1 MSSAWSRGVV
11 SPMEAKRAMAL
22 AWLRANGVKAGA
34 EVVVNFLLPF
44 AIYSYFR
51 AELGDVRALMLSSA
65 PPTLWSVWEFIR
77 LRKVDALSVLVLA
90 GIVLSL
96 LAFAG
101 GGGVRA
107 LQMRENLVL
116 GLVGLV
122 FLGSAAIGKPL
133 IYILAR
139 AMTRRQSAEKA
150 AFIEGLGQD
159 AGFRRMMM
167 TATLVW
173 GFGLAAICAGCCV
186 LVYAVSI
193 KLYLLINGPISYG
206 AMGLLTVWTYWYVRR
221 SKLVQAART

>member
-1 MSSAWSRGVV
+1 MV
-11 SPMEAKRAMAL
+11 SPDQSNPAPSRRALAL
-22 AWLRANGVKAGA
+22 AWLKANGWKAVLEA
-34 EVVVNFLLPF
+34 MINFAAPF
-44 AIYSYFR
+44 AIYSLAR
-51 AELGDVRALMLSSA
+51 GSMGDVRALMLSSA

-77 LRKVDALSVLVLA
+77 LRKIDALSVLVLA

-101 GGGVRA
+101 GGGVKV
-107 LQMRENLVL
+107 LQLRENLVL

-133 IYILAR
+133 IYQLAR
-139 AMTRRQSAEKA
+139 AATRRQSADKA
-150 AFIEGLGQD
+150 AMIEGLGQD
-159 AGFRRMMM
+159 AGFRRIML

-186 LVYAVSI
+186 LVFAVSI

-206 AMGLLTVWTYWYVRR
+206 AMGLLTLWTYWYARR
-221 SKLVQAART
+221 SILAGRAKA